1 MTRPRHRQNS
11 SISIALHWL
20 TALLFVAA
28 YATIE
33 LRELFPKDSAPREA
47 MKSWHYMAGMSIFA
61 VAWLRLLLHSFM
73 APRADAPQI
82 PRWQAL
88 ASKAGHFALYALMIA
103 LPLLGWLTLSAE
115 GDPLLFFG
123 FDVPPLIAPNDRL
136 AEQFE
141 EIHEAVGKVGYGL
154 IGLHVLAALIHHYV
168 LRDATLARMLPAR
181 L

>member
-1 MTRPRHRQNS
+1 MTRFRLRQTIS
-11 SISIALHWL
+11 VSICLHWL

-47 MKSWHYMAGMSIFA
+47 MKSWHYTAGLTILA
-61 VAWLRLLLHSFM
+61 VAWLRLLLRSFM
-73 APRADAPQI
+73 APRVDGPQM

-88 ASKAGHFALYALMIA
+88 ASKAGHIALYALMIA

-115 GDPLLFFG
+115 GEPLLFFG
-123 FDVPPLIAPNDRL
+123 FDVPALIAPNDGL

-141 EIHEAVGKVGYGL
+141 ELHETVGKVGYGL

-168 LRDATLARMLPAR
+168 LRDATLVRMLPAR
-181 L
+181 S